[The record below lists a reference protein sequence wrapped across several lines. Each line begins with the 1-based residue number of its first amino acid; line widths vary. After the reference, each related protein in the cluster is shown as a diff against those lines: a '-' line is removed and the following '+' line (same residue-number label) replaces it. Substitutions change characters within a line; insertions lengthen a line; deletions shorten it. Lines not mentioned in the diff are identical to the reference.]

1 MFFGSNLPYLFVRCH
16 FFQSFFFELFP
27 KAKSKLENLRHK
39 EIAKENARGRTTINN
54 GRINTNNINMQNV
67 QINVKNQTRGRS
79 KSKTRARSKSRSKSR
94 TRWTTAQGNVNKK
107 QVKFQDESESE
118 TSDTEADERLA
129 AFLQRLNM
137 SQYANRFAM
146 NEMGYDDLNDMTN
159 DRLKDIGVTKLK
171 HRDVILN
178 GIKERIHNLS
188 SDDDKDFRPASKQ

>member
-1 MFFGSNLPYLFVRCH
+1 
-16 FFQSFFFELFP
+16 
-27 KAKSKLENLRHK
+27 
-39 EIAKENARGRTTINN
+39 
-54 GRINTNNINMQNV
+54 MQNV

-146 NEMGYDDLNDMTN
+146 NEMGYDDLNTMTN

-178 GIKERIHNLS
+178 GIKERIHNLYI
-188 SDDDKDFRPASKQ
+188 DDDEDVRQTSKQ

>member
-1 MFFGSNLPYLFVRCH
+1 
-16 FFQSFFFELFP
+16 
-27 KAKSKLENLRHK
+27 
-39 EIAKENARGRTTINN
+39 
-54 GRINTNNINMQNV
+54 MQNV

-94 TRWTTAQGNVNKK
+94 SRWTTAQGNVHKK

-118 TSDTEADERLA
+118 TSDTEADEKLA
-129 AFLQRLNM
+129 AFLQGLNM
-137 SQYANRFAM
+137 SQYVSNFAF

-178 GIKERIHNLS
+178 GIKERIHNLY
-188 SDDDKDFRPASKQ
+188 SDDDEDVRQTSKQ